1 MIYPGGMKDASP
13 EEKSVREGEH
23 METYAFYPPQL
34 RPTRLSYQVIAAGVA
49 GCRHELLDDN
59 WQDRISVQDG
69 IIFVTFSCKLCGRQI
84 CQSLEEVLPPA
95 SWKGG
100 SRRRRM
106 QETYQPPVQI
116 VAQP

>member
-1 MIYPGGMKDASP
+1 
-13 EEKSVREGEH
+13 

-34 RPTRLSYQVIAAGVA
+34 RPTRLPYQLIAAGVP

-69 IIFVTFSCKLCGRQI
+69 IIFVTFSCKCCGRQI
-84 CQSLEEVLPPA
+84 CQSLEEVRPPA

-100 SRRRRM
+100 SRRS
-106 QETYQPPVQI
+106 QLQKTFHPPMQI
-116 VAQP
+116 VAQS